1 MYLKEKLLKILKI
14 KNVIFICLAIFGIVV
29 SVFNI
34 ISLMSHYGNDWE
46 TILSARSMPANIT
59 SLIVDAV
66 LITESLVSRR
76 FIGNAALFSGYF
88 ETDLDGYVS
97 FADLAAV
104 TGKSEKSVNRQ
115 LRLFRKLYMKG
126 FELRENQAVL
136 DSKTCLCECQSC
148 GGVIEKRVY
157 FTGVCPYC
165 GSSDLFAAVLTGNRF
180 YSITKNVSEE
190 TKQPQYYAAKNLTA
204 RKVLFCVLLCVMLS
218 LAVILTMY
226 GISCIANY
234 NNKEYLKK
242 ILLSGKSYSSFDLI
256 KKSIAD
262 DIIMSSIIVAAC
274 VPVIINCVK
283 KIKRNITANECSG
296 YFAKSRTPF
305 VYANKLPTVNR
316 SKNKATAM
324 KSVRGAMRL
333 RYLKNCAFDYH
344 AKSLRIALGAKVVKD
359 RCPYCNGAITRAVD
373 VNYTCQYCGRVIMN
387 VLDKK

>member
-76 FIGNAALFSGYF
+76 FIGNASLFSGYF

-190 TKQPQYYAAKNLTA
+190 TKQPQY
-204 RKVLFCVLLCVMLS
+204 
-218 LAVILTMY
+218 
-226 GISCIANY
+226 
-234 NNKEYLKK
+234 
-242 ILLSGKSYSSFDLI
+242 
-256 KKSIAD
+256 
-262 DIIMSSIIVAAC
+262 
-274 VPVIINCVK
+274 
-283 KIKRNITANECSG
+283 
-296 YFAKSRTPF
+296 
-305 VYANKLPTVNR
+305 
-316 SKNKATAM
+316 
-324 KSVRGAMRL
+324 
-333 RYLKNCAFDYH
+333 
-344 AKSLRIALGAKVVKD
+344 
-359 RCPYCNGAITRAVD
+359 
-373 VNYTCQYCGRVIMN
+373 
-387 VLDKK
+387 